1 MISFY
6 NTLGK
11 VSMTG
16 DYFAGLVSAA
26 ASSCYGVADMAT
38 SGASDTVKGMLFG
51 SDFPDKGVRVTEEGG
66 KLVIEL
72 HIKVIYGINISAV
85 VKSITHKVRYFVE
98 DATGLQVKRIKVSVD
113 DIVS

>member
-1 MISFY
+1 
-6 NTLGK
+6 
-11 VSMTG
+11 
-16 DYFAGLVSAA
+16 
-26 ASSCYGVADMAT
+26 MAT

-85 VKSITHKVRYFVE
+85 VKSITHKVRYVVE

>member
-1 MISFY
+1 M
-6 NTLGK
+6 
-11 VSMTG
+11 
-16 DYFAGLVSAA
+16 
-26 ASSCYGVADMAT
+26 C
-38 SGASDTVKGMLFG
+38 
-51 SDFPDKGVRVTEEGG
+51 VTEEGG

-85 VKSITHKVRYFVE
+85 VKSITHKVRYVVE